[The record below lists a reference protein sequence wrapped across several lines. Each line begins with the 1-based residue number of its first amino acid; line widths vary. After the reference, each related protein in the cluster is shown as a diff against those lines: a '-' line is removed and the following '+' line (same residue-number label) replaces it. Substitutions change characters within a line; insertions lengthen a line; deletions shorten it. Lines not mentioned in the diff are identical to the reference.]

1 MKKLVEIGKD
11 TQNLD
16 TCETSLKA
24 LVVRPIRKKER
35 NTWDEL
41 MSTYHYLGFRKLV
54 GESIRYV
61 ALLDGK
67 WVALLGWCS
76 AAFKSSPRDQ
86 WIGWS
91 EKQRLQ
97 RLRFIAN
104 NSRFLILPGVRIKN
118 LASRTLALNLKR
130 LSSDWLKAYNHPIYL
145 AETFVDHTRFAGTCY
160 RAAGF
165 IALGQTRG
173 FGRNAGR
180 YFVHG
185 EQKTILIRPLH
196 QNARQWLSAPFGGP
210 ALVDRKHRAL
220 VDLNQLTIDGTNGLL
235 ERLTVLKDP
244 RKRHGIRHS
253 QVLVLAVIICA
264 CLSGARSYMDL
275 GRWASAL
282 PQDLLRQLGCRL
294 SETAKCYVPP
304 SEPTLRRAMQ
314 AADIGELCRVVAAW
328 LTDQGFRT
336 VAVRAVENL
345 QAFRARDRQTAGP
358 VSVTTD
364 E

>member
-1 MKKLVEIGKD
+1 MEKLVGTSKD
-11 TQNLD
+11 IEVLD
-16 TCETSLKA
+16 TYETNLKT

-35 NTWDEL
+35 KTWDEL
-41 MSTYHYLGFRKLV
+41 MSAHHYLGFRQLV

-76 AAFKSSPRDQ
+76 AAFKSGPRDR

-91 EKQRLQ
+91 DKQRLQ

-104 NSRFLILPGVRIKN
+104 NSRFLILPGIRIKN
-118 LASRTLALNLKR
+118 LASRILALNLKR
-130 LSSDWLKAYNHPIYL
+130 LSSDWLKAYDHPIYL
-145 AETFVDHTRFAGTCY
+145 AETFVDHSRFAGTCY

-165 IALGQTRG
+165 VALGKTRG

-185 EQKTILIRPLH
+185 EEKTILIRPLR

-210 ALVDRKHRAL
+210 ALVDRKHKAL
-220 VDLNQLTIDGTNGLL
+220 VDLNRLAIDGTNGLL
-235 ERLTVLKDP
+235 ERLAMLEDP
-244 RKRHGIRHS
+244 RMRREISHS
-253 QVLVLAVIICA
+253 QVLVLAVIVCA

-282 PQDLLRQLGCRL
+282 PQNLLRQLGCRL
-294 SETAKCYVPP
+294 GETARRYVPP
-304 SEPTLRRAMQ
+304 SESTLRRTMQ
-314 AADIGELCRVVAAW
+314 SIDVGELCRVVAAW
-328 LTDQGFRT
+328 LTDQGFRAPAT
-336 VAVRAVENL
+336 RAAENL
-345 QAFRARDRQTAGP
+345 QAFRARDRHPDGQVPATIDG
-358 VSVTTD
+358 
-364 E
+364 